1 MRHRFEQ
8 QTTLGITPINDVKFP
23 LRSRDELPP
32 VLMALQHIFIT
43 PDLNEKVFIL
53 LEKKVLKG
61 KKKTG
66 RKGMDLWH
74 ILVLAVIRHT
84 LDTNWDRLEDMANYH
99 KLLRQVLGVHV
110 EKFGIEE
117 RAFAYQTIVDNVS
130 MIDDELLHQINLLV
144 VEHGHN
150 LLKKK
155 MKNKAFSLK
164 QTVMF

>member
-1 MRHRFEQ
+1 MRQRFQQ
-8 QTTLGITPINDVKFP
+8 QTTLGITPINEVKFP

-43 PDLNEKVFIL
+43 PELNEKVFSL
-53 LEKKVLKG
+53 LEKKVVNT

-84 LDTNWDRLEDMANYH
+84 LDTNWDRLEDMSNYH
-99 KLLRQVLGVHV
+99 KLLRQILGVHV

-117 RAFAYQTIVDNVS
+117 VEFAYQTIVDNVS
-130 MIDDELLHQINLLV
+130 LIDEELLFEINKLV

-155 MKNKAFSLK
+155 
-164 QTVMF
+164 TTR